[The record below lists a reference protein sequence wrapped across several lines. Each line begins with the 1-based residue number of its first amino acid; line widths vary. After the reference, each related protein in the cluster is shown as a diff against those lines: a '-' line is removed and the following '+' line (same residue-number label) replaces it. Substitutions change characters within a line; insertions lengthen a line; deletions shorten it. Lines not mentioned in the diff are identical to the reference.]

1 MTYAEAVARVLALR
15 GGEHAGMQPGL
26 ERIETLLQALGHPE
40 RRFAIVQIGGTN
52 GKGSTAAL
60 LASMLK
66 AAGRRVGLYTSPHL
80 CSFRERI
87 RVDGAPIAADD
98 VADGVDAL
106 GTLIARTDATMFE
119 AATALALDHFARAG
133 VDVAVLE
140 VGLGGRLDATTV
152 GHPVATIITRVDHD
166 HEAVLGATLAAI
178 AAEKAAIIRS
188 GFAVSASQS
197 PAVASLVVERAR
209 LAGVPLL
216 VEGVDL
222 HATVVARDLGGQ
234 LVTLSGPGFT
244 VETARLGMLGRFQAS
259 NALLAATVAQRLDVP
274 EPAIR
279 EGLAVARWPGRFEVL
294 GGEPRVVLDGA
305 HNPNGARALAE
316 SLLEYFGDTPKTL
329 ILGVSA
335 DKNAAGILGPLVP
348 LATRV
353 ILTRSSSARA
363 AAPED
368 LLRALP
374 PTRAR
379 VEAAPTVAEALR
391 LASLPPRTPILC
403 IAGSLFLIAD
413 VLARGSPRPDIPC
426 GIEKGAG
433 SIGSLF

>member
-1 MTYAEAVARVLALR
+1 VLALR

-26 ERIETLLQALGHPE
+26 ERIETLLQALGRPE
-40 RRFAIVQIGGTN
+40 ERFAIVQIGGTN

-60 LASMLK
+60 LASILK

-87 RVDGAPIAADD
+87 RVDGTPIAEDD
-98 VADGVDAL
+98 VVDGVEAL

-119 AATALALDHFARAG
+119 AVTALALDHFARAG

-140 VGLGGRLDATTV
+140 VGLGGRLDATSV
-152 GHPVATIITRVDHD
+152 GRPVATIVTRIDYD
-166 HEAVLGATLAAI
+166 HEAVLGTTLAEI

-188 GFAVSASQS
+188 GFAVSASQA
-197 PAVASLVVERAR
+197 PEVAR
-209 LAGVPLL
+209 LLIARAEGVGVPLL

-234 LVTLSGPGFT
+234 LVTLTGPGFAI
-244 VETARLGMLGRFQAS
+244 ERARLGMLGRFQAS
-259 NALLAATVAQRLDVP
+259 NALLASAAAHRLGVS
-274 EPAIR
+274 ERAVR
-279 EGLAVARWPGRFEVL
+279 EGLARARWPGRFQVVV
-294 GGEPRVVLDGA
+294 GEPCVVLDGA

-316 SLLEYFGDTPKTL
+316 SLVEYFGDAPKTL
-329 ILGVSA
+329 VLGVSA
-335 DKNAAGILGPLVP
+335 DKNAVGILAPLVE

-363 AAPED
+363 ASPEV
-368 LLRALP
+368 LLRAMP
-374 PTRAR
+374 ATPAR
-379 VEAAPTVAEALR
+379 VETAATVAEALR
-391 LASLPPRTPILC
+391 LASRPPSTPILC
-403 IAGSLFLIAD
+403 IAGSLFLVAD
-413 VLARGSPRPDIPC
+413 VLARGSPRPDNPC
-426 GIEKGAG
+426 GIEKGAD